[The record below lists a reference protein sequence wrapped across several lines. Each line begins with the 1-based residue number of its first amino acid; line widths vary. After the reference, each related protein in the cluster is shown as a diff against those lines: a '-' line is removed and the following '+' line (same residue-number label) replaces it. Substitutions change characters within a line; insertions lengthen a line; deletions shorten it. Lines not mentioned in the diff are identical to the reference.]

1 MHQGRTCMSTGRPTV
16 DEKITDRFVSKLAAR
31 ASQR

>member
-1 MHQGRTCMSTGRPTV
+1 MSTGRPTV